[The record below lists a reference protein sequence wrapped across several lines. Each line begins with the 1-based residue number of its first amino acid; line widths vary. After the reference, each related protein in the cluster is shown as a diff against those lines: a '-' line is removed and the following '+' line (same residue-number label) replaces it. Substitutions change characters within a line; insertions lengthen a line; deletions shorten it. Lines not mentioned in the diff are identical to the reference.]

1 MAGTSGTMSVN
12 GWLGAGSVWN
22 GDFTWKGRVRIDG
35 HMFGNLRSDD
45 LLDLGVNGRIEGDV
59 WVAQALVGGVFV
71 GQLVATERVTLLE
84 TAVIKGEIVT
94 PWLDVRMGAK
104 IEARIVVARGDPS
117 VPE

>member
-1 MAGTSGTMSVN
+1 MAGTSQTQPFSGWIGT
-12 GWLGAGSVWN
+12 GAEYRGN
-22 GDFTWKGRVRIDG
+22 LTWRGRVRIDG
-35 HMFGNLRSDD
+35 HLWGHLNSDD

-59 WVAQALVGGVFV
+59 WVAQALVGGVLV

-84 TAVIKGEIVT
+84 TAVVKGEIVT

-117 VPE
+117 APE

>member
-1 MAGTSGTMSVN
+1 MAGTSPTLPMN
-12 GWLGAGSVWN
+12 GWLGPGSTWR
-22 GDFTWKGRVRIDG
+22 GDLTWKGRVRIDG
-35 HMFGNLRSDD
+35 HMFGNIHSDD

-59 WVAQALVGGVFV
+59 WVAQALIGGVLV

-84 TAVIKGEIVT
+84 TAVVKGEIVT

-104 IEARIVVARGDPS
+104 IEARVVVARGDPA